1 MTDSAFELALAIA
14 ALGYGLSVL
23 LIGWRGLIGPNSLDR
38 LVALDA
44 LVSIVQGGLAVYMV
58 WTADTSVAYAMV
70 AVALLGY
77 LSSVSVARFR
87 TPDARRPAA
96 DGSGAG
102 GGSVVGAAAGSGG
115 AGAGGASGV
124 ATGATAD
131 GSAAG
136 GSAAGRAAAA
146 GAGGGAAGDVART
159 AEAVRPRESDE
170 ADRTGLWKQ
179 DAGVRMPTKEDARKS
194 ELRKEGRK

>member
-1 MTDSAFELALAIA
+1 MTDSAFELALAVA

-87 TPDARRPAA
+87 TPDARRPSPTA
-96 DGSGAG
+96 DGAVPAG
-102 GGSVVGAAAGSGG
+102 TGG
-115 AGAGGASGV
+115 AGAGGTVPGG
-124 ATGATAD
+124 TG
-131 GSAAG
+131 G
-136 GSAAGRAAAA
+136 A
-146 GAGGGAAGDVART
+146 GAARPAKAART
-159 AEAVRPRESDE
+159 LESDE
-170 ADRTGLWKQ
+170 ADRTGLWQQ
-179 DAGVRMPTKEDARKS
+179 DSGVRMPTKDDVRKD
-194 ELRKEGRK
+194 ERQ